1 MQNYKEALDTYL
13 DSLSPGEREERT
25 YTFNY
30 KAKKPKERKGPKV
43 SISYVAKLFE
53 RMTKQIPF

>member
-13 DSLSPGEREERT
+13 DSLSPGEREERS

-30 KAKKPKERKGPKV
+30 KAKKSKEKTGFKV
-43 SISYVAKLFE
+43 SIPYVAKLFE
-53 RMTKQIPF
+53 K